1 MGWKGR
7 IIAGVVLAVGAAAV
21 LVRMVPGHYLA
32 SDAEVKSAVRS
43 IYDATAELR
52 RAIGSEI
59 LAVKLIEPDF
69 SERQDPDYGSYRV
82 NVNESGTIV
91 ARSLEYGVVL
101 VFLPLPGG
109 EKEVPWRCR
118 VSPAKYVIEGCEPGG
133 EEE

>member
-7 IIAGVVLAVGAAAV
+7 IIAGIVLAAGAAAV
-21 LVRMVPGHYLA
+21 LLRMVPGHYLA

-59 LAVKLIEPDF
+59 LAVKLVEPDV

-82 NVNESGTIV
+82 SVNESGTIV
-91 ARSLEYGVVL
+91 ARSLKYEVVL
-101 VFLPLPGG
+101 VFIPLPGG
-109 EKEVPWRCR
+109 EKAVPWRCR

>member
-1 MGWKGR
+1 MGRKGR

-32 SDAEVKSAVRS
+32 SDAEVKRAVRS

-59 LAVKLIEPDF
+59 LAVKLIEPDL
-69 SERQDPDYGSYRV
+69 SERQDPDFGSYSV

-91 ARSLEYGVVL
+91 ARSLKYGVVL
-101 VFLPLPGG
+101 VFLPQPGG
-109 EKEVPWRCR
+109 EKAVPWRCR
-118 VSPAKYVIEGCEPGG
+118 VSPAQYIIEGCEPGG